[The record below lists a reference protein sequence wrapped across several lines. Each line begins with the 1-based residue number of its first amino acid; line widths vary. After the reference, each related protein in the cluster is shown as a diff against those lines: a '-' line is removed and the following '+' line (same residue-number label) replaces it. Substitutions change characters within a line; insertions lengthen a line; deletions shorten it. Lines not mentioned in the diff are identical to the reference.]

1 MDKKNIKLHCD
12 HTFPI
17 LILLFGCIAI
27 FPIII
32 SKYSI
37 SLLGIIWETCCG
49 LIIFTGVWRFE
60 HFEISGDTLTKVNLG
75 GLYRKDLNMCH
86 ITRYTKKV
94 IDMNHF
100 RNPFNI
106 IKLFSKE
113 EKYFKFRTIKLQATD
128 NLIMIINERNMH
140 SEDFKKLYHIIKTYQ
155 KRQVNSKSL
164 IVSRN

>member
-1 MDKKNIKLHCD
+1 MDKKNIKLRCD

-49 LIIFTGVWRFE
+49 LILFTGGWRFE
-60 HFEISGDTLTKVNLG
+60 HFEITGDTLIKVNLG

-94 IDMNHF
+94 IDMSHL

-106 IKLFSKE
+106 IKLFCKE
-113 EKYFKFRTIKLQATD
+113 EKYFKFRTIKLQTTD
-128 NLIMIINERNMH
+128 NLTMVINERNMH

-155 KRQVNSKSL
+155 KRQVKCKSL

>member
-1 MDKKNIKLHCD
+1 MDKKNIKLRCD

-75 GLYRKDLNMCH
+75 GLYRKDLNICH
-86 ITRYTKKV
+86 ITRYRKKV

-100 RNPFNI
+100 LTPFNI

-113 EKYFKFRTIKLQATD
+113 EKYFKFRTIKLQATN

-155 KRQVNSKSL
+155 KRQVKSKSP